1 MKTSERA
8 MQGFELASELD
19 LANEIIDNWRIKR
32 TVNHMYVRR
41 MLKEIDRA
49 MLGCHLRIKFR
60 VVMYNILAHDQVSG
74 RCFHKIGHA
83 HSGRGLSTF
92 KISPHEVQN
101 ETGDTRTNELRNKIE
116 KSKKEK
122 DRVIARE
129 IFLVS
134 TLTEINHRILK
145 VDDEYKTTQQA
156 SEVLLEAQIL
166 EKVALLEAQM
176 EKMDPNLNSIS
187 DYREKL
193 SKYNERVEELTLRVP
208 CFRLEEFMVGFNIIS
223 LKLKEVY
230 QTKTVTESSPAI
242 VLDDACIM
250 ERDFSCSLMGKMIKL
265 FYLGG
270 QWVLLE
276 LDSVTSKEKITNH
289 VGVGSWFEVLK
300 IVCEERLVW
309 VAIEGLPVKA
319 LTRNTYA
326 KIKALTALC
335 HA

>member
-32 TVNHMYVRR
+32 TVNHICGDAT
-41 MLKEIDRA
+41 L
-49 MLGCHLRIKFR
+49 
-60 VVMYNILAHDQVSG
+60 
-74 RCFHKIGHA
+74 
-83 HSGRGLSTF
+83 GLSFEWLCITF
-92 KISPHEVQN
+92 LLSACHRWIKSLGDASTKLDMLIVDVDSPHSSSGMTCPTADFISPHEVQN
-101 ETGDTRTNELRNKIE
+101 ETGDTRTNELRNEIE

-156 SEVLLEAQIL
+156 SEVLLEAQML
-166 EKVALLEAQM
+166 ERVALLEAQM

-193 SKYNERVEELTLRVP
+193 SKYNERVEELTLVTKE
-208 CFRLEEFMVGFNIIS
+208 CDKTKKHYNGLEKEKYQVGFNIIS

-230 QTKTVTESSPAI
+230 Q
-242 VLDDACIM
+242 
-250 ERDFSCSLMGKMIKL
+250 MIT
-265 FYLGG
+265 LGG
-270 QWVLLE
+270 DAE
-276 LDSVTSKEKITNH
+276 LNI
-289 VGVGSWFEVLK
+289 FEVL
-300 IVCEERLVW
+300 
-309 VAIEGLPVKA
+309 
-319 LTRNTYA
+319 
-326 KIKALTALC
+326 LC
-335 HA
+335 